1 MRALEREGW
10 LGESPAAD
18 DRAARS
24 GPGIAGAALG
34 LGLGLLAL
42 GPGLRRGFLLSYD
55 MLFVPREPFSA
66 ALPGLAPPRA
76 VPSDLVIAAA
86 SRVLPADI
94 VQKVVLLAIFM
105 LACSGAVALLD
116 REPRLARLAA
126 GAFYAWN
133 PYVAERLIIG
143 QWALLLGYA
152 GLPWVLRA
160 MLAPDL
166 SSRRGAARLGL
177 AMLPAAVGGFAAMT
191 VTALLVVAAAPFG
204 AGPRRAAIGLT
215 ALGVGSLPWFIPSL
229 LHAVY
234 VDPASVAAFA
244 ARADTPFGSIGSL
257 LMLGGAWNAQTVPK
271 AYGGAWSALW
281 LVVVIVALA
290 GYAAIARPHARAGGS
305 GPAATGGQA
314 SRVVPPGQHRW
325 PGLGVAAVAG
335 LVLAS
340 IGVTAVGRDL
350 LRSLIG
356 AWPGFAVL
364 RDGQQFVAPLAL
376 AEAVGLGLAV
386 GWVMK
391 PHTSQAD
398 VDAAGVMASRT
409 PRGAADA
416 AGAMLGVFALLAPV
430 LLLPGLAW
438 GAAGR
443 LRPAEYPAGWLAA
456 ARLID
461 ASPAGGDA
469 LILPWE
475 TYRTPYWNHGEV
487 VLDPW
492 TRLLSRPVIWND
504 GTRVGDVELAPDDPR
519 ARRLDAV
526 IRGTGSLTAAL
537 AAAGVRFVV
546 DDADGPGPQDQSA
559 GARLPGAVVL
569 VDQPGL
575 TVYELPG

>member
-1 MRALEREGW
+1 VRARERAGR
-10 LGESPAAD
+10 LGESPAAGA
-18 DRAARS
+18 RAARPAT
-24 GPGIAGAALG
+24 GMAGAALG

-42 GPGLRRGFLLSYD
+42 GPGLGRGFLLSYD

-66 ALPGLAPPRA
+66 ALPGSAPPRA

-86 SRVLPADI
+86 SRVLPADV
-94 VQKVVLLAIFM
+94 VQKAVLLSIFV
-105 LACSGAVALLD
+105 LACAGVVALLA
-116 REPRLARLAA
+116 REPLLARLA
-126 GAFYAWN
+126 GGVYYAWN

-160 MLAPDL
+160 VLASDL
-166 SSRRGAARLGL
+166 PSRRGAARLAL
-177 AMLPAAVGGFAAMT
+177 AMVPAVIGGFAAMT
-191 VTALLVVAAAPFG
+191 VTALVVLPGVLLAASL
-204 AGPRRAAIGLT
+204 RRIVTGVT
-215 ALGVGSLPWFIPSL
+215 ALALGSLPWFIPSL
-229 LHAVY
+229 LHPVY

-257 LMLGGAWNAQTVPK
+257 LMLGGIWNAQTVPK
-271 AYGGAWSALW
+271 SYGGAWSFLW
-281 LVVVIVALA
+281 LAVVIIALA
-290 GYAAIARPHARAGGS
+290 GYAAIARRPARAGES
-305 GPAATGGQA
+305 GGVVA
-314 SRVVPPGQHRW
+314 SGQHRW

-340 IGVTAVGRDL
+340 IGATAVGRDL

-376 AEAVGLGLAV
+376 AEAAGLGVAV
-386 GWVMK
+386 GWVMA
-391 PHTSQAD
+391 PRASLGAA
-398 VDAAGVMASRT
+398 DAARGQSRG
-409 PRGAADA
+409 RVDA

-461 ASPAGGDA
+461 ASPAGGA
-469 LILPWE
+469 VLVLPWQ
-475 TYRTPYWNHGEV
+475 TYRTPPWNHGEV

-492 TRLLSRPVIWND
+492 SRLLSRPVIWND
-504 GTRVGDVELAPDDPR
+504 GTRVGDVGLAPDDPR
-519 ARRLDAV
+519 ARRLDGV
-526 IRGTGSLTAAL
+526 IRGAGPLTASL

-546 DDADGPGPQDQSA
+546 DDPDGPGQQV

-569 VDQPGL
+569 VDQSGL